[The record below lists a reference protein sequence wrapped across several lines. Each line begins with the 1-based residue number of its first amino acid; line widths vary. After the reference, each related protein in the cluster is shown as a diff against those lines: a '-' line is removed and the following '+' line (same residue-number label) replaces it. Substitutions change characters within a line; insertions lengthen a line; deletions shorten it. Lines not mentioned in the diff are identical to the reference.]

1 MQVWFNGRTSAFQA
15 EYVGSIPITCL
26 QKNQVRRPGFFCM
39 QTRPRTQWVRSRL
52 PARSAHK
59 QASTGCHAPHHLL
72 FLLPRK
78 YSVFGAFR
86 FFLSYRSTTV
96 CKYDTPT
103 LVHRSTKKG
112 LRKIRRPVLMS
123 TFNEYLFLFRKFL
136 FLFFRNGEIQNAVL
150 EACLDVFFCDLFTD
164 IEASLH

>member
-1 MQVWFNGRTSAFQA
+1 M
-15 EYVGSIPITCL
+15 YVLYFPITC
-26 QKNQVRRPGFFCM
+26 
-39 QTRPRTQWVRSRL
+39 S
-52 PARSAHK
+52 
-59 QASTGCHAPHHLL
+59 

-78 YSVFGAFR
+78 YSVFGAF
-86 FFLSYRSTTV
+86 
-96 CKYDTPT
+96 KYDTPN

-123 TFNEYLFLFRKFL
+123 TFNEYLFLFRQFL

>member
-72 FLLPRK
+72 FFIAPKIQCFRGFSFLPIIKVYIR
-78 YSVFGAFR
+78 
-86 FFLSYRSTTV
+86 
-96 CKYDTPT
+96 
-103 LVHRSTKKG
+103 TKKG

-123 TFNEYLFLFRKFL
+123 TFNEYLFLFRQFL

>member
-1 MQVWFNGRTSAFQA
+1 MVEHQPSKLNTWVRFPSPAYRKTRSDDLVFSVCRRDLEPSGFGLACRLGRRINRHPPDAMR
-15 EYVGSIPITCL
+15 PITC
-26 QKNQVRRPGFFCM
+26 
-39 QTRPRTQWVRSRL
+39 S
-52 PARSAHK
+52 
-59 QASTGCHAPHHLL
+59 

-78 YSVFGAFR
+78 YSVFGAF
-86 FFLSYRSTTV
+86 
-96 CKYDTPT
+96 KYDTPN

-123 TFNEYLFLFRKFL
+123 TFNEYLFLFRQFL